1 MDVRLDLDELD
12 LLRDMVQHAHDALER
27 EIGHSDTRTFR
38 ETLKVKVGQYES
50 ILKKLD
56 ASWRSERP

>member
-12 LLRDMVQHAHDALER
+12 LLRDVVQRAHDALER
-27 EIGHSDTRTFR
+27 EIGHSDTRAFR
-38 ETLKVKVGQYES
+38 DALKVKVGQFDS